1 MTDAAL
7 EHWNI
12 KGLQCRIRYY
22 QNVPVMS
29 DWVTAPNVLAI
40 IAVGGVIYA
49 GIRWIVLTTQ
59 DRSDF
64 KAFMERIDKDLNAI
78 RSNLSRILGKLGE
91 LGEPLVERGSPMRLT
106 GFGQSIAAELRA
118 SEWAGGVSGK
128 IAEKAVADAL
138 QPYQID
144 QECEKY
150 VSHHLGAEMTAIV
163 GRVGFE
169 RGIKADELLSVL
181 HIVLRDAVLERA
193 KDYQS

>member
-1 MTDAAL
+1 M
-7 EHWNI
+7 
-12 KGLQCRIRYY
+12 
-22 QNVPVMS
+22 P
-29 DWVTAPNVLAI
+29 DWINGPNVLAA

-64 KAFMERIDKDLNAI
+64 KAFMKRIDKDLSAI
-78 RSNLSRILGKLGE
+78 RASVNRILGKLGE

-106 GFGQSIAAELRA
+106 ALGRDIAAELGA
-118 SEWAGGVSGK
+118 QEWADGIAAG
-128 IAEKAVADAL
+128 IAEEAAADAL

-144 QECEKY
+144 QACEHY
-150 VSHHLGAEMTAIV
+150 VRDRLGDAMTAVV

-169 RGIKADELLSVL
+169 RGVKMDELREVL
-181 HIVLRDAVLERA
+181 HIVLRDAVLERV